1 MSQLLHTRRGPQ
13 ARVLARWCA
22 GGALA
27 LGLALRP
34 APPSRGRPA
43 DPGRAAQRG
52 PASVLLGVTAPA
64 TAWWRWASAA

>member
-34 APPSRGRPA
+34 VAA
-43 DPGRAAQRG
+43 IPG
-52 PASVLLGVTAPA
+52 A
-64 TAWWRWASAA
+64 TR